1 MCSDIATPDA
11 IRFPTLSLC
20 MMDPGRALQVV
31 VIAVV
36 QCLGGSALAQDNQYW
51 TQQNGARATLMGGA
65 ASASTDD
72 QAVLFYNP
80 AAARR
85 VKSTGITASANFMYM
100 QWLRVK
106 DLNGLGLDAKE
117 SASNNAPKLLVGSF
131 DPKGDARLRFSFGFV
146 NNLYGRFEVKQSA
159 ALQVETDPDRPGTE
173 LATGFVN
180 INTTSREDLVGG
192 GASYALGAH
201 GSIGVNLF
209 ASLFDQDFQN
219 IRDLG
224 VFGDPALNDT
234 AVTLAARIIN
244 EQVDIFNVGLLAKM
258 GYFHTGDR
266 TQWGITLSLPRVDV
280 ITNNGSYY
288 SSITTV
294 ATDGGYEKTLLYG
307 EDLPTSFR
315 TPWMADLGLETRS
328 GTTVWAF
335 RLGLASAVQ
344 AYDRMVLRA
353 SDDLT
358 QGALAPAD
366 RSYRRVRSASVPL
379 VNVGIGGQFR
389 LTESADLLAGF
400 RTDLNH
406 LDLSQV
412 DPSTD
417 ITGTFSYWD
426 LYHLSC
432 GVDWH
437 SERAKFTAGLVYAM
451 GRDTSEPRDFAAIG
465 NFIPAVDDV
474 QFKTNFNQLGL
485 TFGIS
490 YFVLGKEPATPA
502 P

>member
-1 MCSDIATPDA
+1 MTNPIKLP
-11 IRFPTLSLC
+11 RPLL
-20 MMDPGRALQVV
+20 LL
-31 VIAVV
+31 VV
-36 QCLGGSALAQDNQYW
+36 QCLGMACLAQDNQYW

-65 ASASTDD
+65 GSASTDD

-85 VKSTGITASANFMYM
+85 VKGTGITASANFMYM

-131 DPKGDARLRFSFGFV
+131 DPKGSTRLRFSFGFV

-192 GASYALGAH
+192 GASYALGEH

-209 ASLFDQDFQN
+209 ASLFSQDYQN

-224 VFGDPALNDT
+224 QFGDPNLNDT
-234 AVTLAARIIN
+234 VVSLASSILN
-244 EQVDIFNVGLLAKM
+244 EQVDLFNIGLLAKL
-258 GYFHTGDR
+258 GYFHVNDR
-266 TQWGITLSLPRVDV
+266 TKWGVTLSLPRMDL
-280 ITNNGSYY
+280 IGNDGSYY
-288 SSITTV
+288 SSRTTV
-294 ATDGGYEKTLLYG
+294 KVDGSAEKTVLYG
-307 EDLPTSFR
+307 KDLPTSFR
-315 TPWMADLGLETRS
+315 TPWMADLGLETRT
-328 GTTVWAF
+328 GTTVWAL
-335 RLGLASAVQ
+335 RVGLAGAVE
-344 AYDRMVLRA
+344 AYDRVILRA
-353 SDDLT
+353 SDDFA

-366 RSYRRVRSASVPL
+366 LSYRRVRSASVPV
-379 VNVGIGGQFR
+379 VNVGVGGQFR
-389 LTESADLLAGF
+389 LSENADLLAGL
-400 RTDLNH
+400 RTDMNH
-406 LDLSQV
+406 LDLSEL

-426 LYHLSC
+426 LYHVSC

-437 SERAKFTAGLVYAM
+437 STRAKFTAGLVYSM

-465 NFIPAVDDV
+465 NVIPAVDDV
-474 QFKTNFNQLGL
+474 RFKTNFNQLGL

-490 YFVLGKEPATPA
+490 YFVLGKEPATPT